1 MDRIR
6 FADENKKLA
15 AKNWE
20 EFPSTEWTYD
30 EVTQYMLMVTG
41 QRCIWGTTS
50 PYFTGTVMISE
61 QAIIT

>member
-20 EFPSTEWTYD
+20 EFPSTE
-30 EVTQYMLMVTG
+30 
-41 QRCIWGTTS
+41 
-50 PYFTGTVMISE
+50 
-61 QAIIT
+61 